1 MTVTQQEIFGPILPI
16 ISYGKL
22 EDAIAY
28 VNAHPRPLALYVF
41 SDHRGTIERVLERT
55 TSGNVSVIDTLFH
68 YAQDGLPFGGVGPS
82 GMGAYHGKEGFKSLS
97 HAKGVFIQAKWNV
110 TGLLCAPFSRM
121 TNLVLSFLLRRPVP
135 RSDFTHSAA

>member
-1 MTVTQQEIFGPILPI
+1 MRTCARNGADFDRWGGWTNDRHPAGIFGPILPI

-55 TSGNVSVIDTLFH
+55 TSGNVSVIDTLF
-68 YAQDGLPFGGVGPS
+68 
-82 GMGAYHGKEGFKSLS
+82 
-97 HAKGVFIQAKWNV
+97 
-110 TGLLCAPFSRM
+110 R
-121 TNLVLSFLLRRPVP
+121 
-135 RSDFTHSAA
+135 